1 MRKTKQRFLYAAYV
15 ILVTLFFL
23 YILFPSE
30 VAKKYI
36 ISGLTRINPDFDITI
51 SKVKPDF
58 PPGIKLYNVGAY
70 YKGDSIFDAE
80 KILLS
85 PAILSFF
92 AGRLSLDIGSS
103 LYAGLIEAKVDF
115 SWKKFLPEKAYI
127 RMDDIQIGEII
138 MLKNLIPHD
147 LEGVLNGNITY
158 EAGEAKNI
166 SVISD
171 ILLSEFGIEFLSPY
185 YSLETLSL
193 KNIEADLELNG
204 NQLKVNRFTNT
215 GGDADGSLSGSVLI
229 RNVIGRSVLNL
240 KGSVRPNLV
249 FIEKLGKKNPV
260 VKVFF
265 KKSSGNRDI
274 PIHIQG
280 TLERPRFF

>member
-1 MRKTKQRFLYAAYV
+1 
-15 ILVTLFFL
+15 L

-36 ISGLTRINPDFDITI
+36 LSGLNRINPDFDITI
-51 SKVKPDF
+51 SKVRPDF
-58 PPGIKLYNVGAY
+58 PPGIKLYNVSAY
-70 YKGDSIFDAE
+70 YRGDSIFDAE
-80 KILLS
+80 KIVLS

-92 AGRLSLDIGSS
+92 VGRLSLNIGSS
-103 LYAGLIEAKVDF
+103 VYAGLIDAKVDF
-115 SWKKFLPEKAYI
+115 SWKKFLPKKAYVK
-127 RMDDIQIGEII
+127 MNGIQIGEII
-138 MLKNLIPHD
+138 MLKNLVPHD

-158 EAGEAKNI
+158 DAGEEKNI
-166 SVISD
+166 SVMSD

-185 YSLETLSL
+185 YGLETLGL

-249 FIEKLGKKNPV
+249 FIEKLGKINPV

-265 KKSSGNRDI
+265 KKSSGNSDI
-274 PIHIQG
+274 PLHIQG